1 MEQGSKPVE
10 RRRPSLSTY
19 ITYLLG
25 SGSSNQLKNWF
36 ERSWGARSFAD
47 FWRCFNP
54 VYGYYLSYHAYR
66 PLRRVVPRA
75 LAMWLTFIASG
86 FLLHDL
92 VGWALGRRIRFPEM
106 TPCLRAAR
114 PGRARE
120 RRIPYGHVAVAV
132 RRSRWRKHRV
142 HRRLLPDRHSTAPAV
157 VERRPD
163 VTPKRV
169 RGSGSF
175 AFEPCN
181 RCRIAADA

>member
-10 RRRPSLSTY
+10 RPRPSLSAY

-47 FWRCFNP
+47 FWRYFNP
-54 VYGYYLSYHAYR
+54 VYGYYLSYYAYR
-66 PLRRVVPRA
+66 PLRRIVPRA

-106 TPCLRAAR
+106 TLVFALLGLGALASDALRMDM
-114 PGRARE
+114 
-120 RRIPYGHVAVAV
+120 
-132 RRSRWRKHRV
+132 SRWPFVARAGANIAYIV
-142 HRRLLPDRHSTAPAV
+142 VCFLIVTQLLLRWLNGGPT
-157 VERRPD
+157 
-163 VTPKRV
+163 
-169 RGSGSF
+169 
-175 AFEPCN
+175 
-181 RCRIAADA
+181 

>member
-47 FWRCFNP
+47 FWRYFNP

-106 TPCLRAAR
+106 TLVFALLGLGAL
-114 PGRARE
+114 ASDAF
-120 RRIPYGHVAVAV
+120 HMDM
-132 RRSRWRKHRV
+132 SRWPFVARAGANIAYIV
-142 HRRLLPDRHSTAPAV
+142 VCFLIVTQLLLRWLNGGPT
-157 VERRPD
+157 
-163 VTPKRV
+163 
-169 RGSGSF
+169 
-175 AFEPCN
+175 
-181 RCRIAADA
+181 